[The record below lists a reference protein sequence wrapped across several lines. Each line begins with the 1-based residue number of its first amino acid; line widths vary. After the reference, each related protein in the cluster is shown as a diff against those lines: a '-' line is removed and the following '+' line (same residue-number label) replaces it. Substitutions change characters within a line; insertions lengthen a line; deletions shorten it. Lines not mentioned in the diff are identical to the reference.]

1 MTHLV
6 SVGQEGG
13 QGVVDRKGVTVALQ
27 LEQSASSSIPVT

>member
-1 MTHLV
+1 MVTHLV

-27 LEQSASSSIPVT
+27 LE